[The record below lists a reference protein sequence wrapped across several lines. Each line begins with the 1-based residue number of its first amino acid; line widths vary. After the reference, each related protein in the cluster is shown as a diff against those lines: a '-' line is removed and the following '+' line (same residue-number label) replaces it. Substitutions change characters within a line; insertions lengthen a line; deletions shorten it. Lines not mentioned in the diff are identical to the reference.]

1 MIVTIRPSKA
11 SGRVQAP
18 PSKSMAHRLLL
29 CAGFSAG
36 TSEISN
42 VDFSDDILATL
53 DCLRALGAK
62 IVCKESRVIISGINP
77 GEVSHPGVL
86 PCRECGSTLRFMI
99 PACLMSGQE
108 MCLTGSGTLFA
119 RPLNVYEDICRE
131 QKLLFEKRENSLTVA
146 GKLSA
151 GRYVFPGNISS
162 QFVSG
167 LLLALPLLEKSSTIT
182 LLPPVES
189 RPYIDLTLDALA
201 QFGVKTALV
210 PADGME
216 GGSVRTA
223 PADGMESGSMGT
235 ALADGMASG
244 SVGTAPAE
252 GMEGGSAGTA
262 PSDAAS
268 SPLVIYV
275 PGGQSYQ
282 AGNHEVE
289 GDYSNAA
296 FFEALTLLGGN
307 VEVDG
312 LKEGSLQGD
321 RIFREHFA
329 RLQEGFAEADL
340 SDCPDLGPVLMAA
353 AAALHG
359 GRFTGTRRLKYKE
372 SDRGAAMKQELGRMN
387 VRVDV
392 SENEIVVY
400 PGLSRPQEILDG
412 HDDHRIVMA
421 LAVLLSMT
429 GGSLRGTEAVA
440 KSFPDFFDRLKK
452 LGIKMHFEK

>member
-1 MIVTIRPSKA
+1 MIVTITPSKA

-62 IVCKESRVIISGINP
+62 IVCKESRVIISGIDP
-77 GEVSHPGVL
+77 GEVSHPAVL

-99 PACLMSGQE
+99 PACLLSGQE
-108 MCLTGSGTLFA
+108 MCLTGSRILFA
-119 RPLNVYEDICRE
+119 RPLNVYENICRE
-131 QKLLFEKRENSLTVA
+131 QNLRFEKRENSLAVA
-146 GKLSA
+146 GRLSA
-151 GRYVFPGNISS
+151 GSYVLPGNISS

-167 LLLALPLLEKSSTIT
+167 LLFALPLLENSSTIT
-182 LLPPVES
+182 LLAPVES

-201 QFGVKTALV
+201 RFGIIASIALADGIEGHALRSAAADGMKGHALRSAD
-210 PADGME
+210 ADGME
-216 GGSVRTA
+216 GSSLRTVPVV
-223 PADGMESGSMGT
+223 PAS
-235 ALADGMASG
+235 L
-244 SVGTAPAE
+244 
-252 GMEGGSAGTA
+252 
-262 PSDAAS
+262 
-268 SPLVIYV
+268 PLVIHV

>member
-1 MIVTIRPSKA
+1 MIVTITPSKA

-42 VDFSDDILATL
+42 VDFSEDILATL

-62 IVCKESRVIISGINP
+62 IVCKESRVIISGIDP
-77 GEVSHPGVL
+77 GEVSHPAVL

-99 PACLMSGQE
+99 PACLLSGQE
-108 MCLTGSGTLFA
+108 MCLTGSRILFA
-119 RPLNVYEDICRE
+119 RPLNVYENICRE
-131 QKLLFEKRENSLTVA
+131 QNLRFEKRENSLAVA
-146 GKLSA
+146 GRLSA
-151 GRYVFPGNISS
+151 GSYVFPGNISS

-167 LLLALPLLEKSSTIT
+167 LLFALPLLEKSSTLT

-201 QFGVKTALV
+201 QFGVKTAI
-210 PADGME
+210 
-216 GGSVRTA
+216 
-223 PADGMESGSMGT
+223 
-235 ALADGMASG
+235 
-244 SVGTAPAE
+244 APAE

-268 SPLVIYV
+268 APLEIYV

-452 LGIKMHFEK
+452 LGIKMYFEK

>member
-1 MIVTIRPSKA
+1 MIVTITPSKA

-62 IVCKESRVIISGINP
+62 IVCKESRVIISGIDP
-77 GEVSHPGVL
+77 GEVTHPGLL

-108 MCLTGSGTLFA
+108 MCLTGSRTLFA

-131 QKLLFEKRENSLTVA
+131 QNLRFEKRENSLTVA

-167 LLLALPLLEKSSTIT
+167 LLFALPLLEKSSTIT

-201 QFGVKTALV
+201 RFGIKASIALADGIEGHALRSAAADGMKGHALRSAD
-210 PADGME
+210 ADGME
-216 GGSVRTA
+216 GSSLRTVPVV
-223 PADGMESGSMGT
+223 PAS
-235 ALADGMASG
+235 L
-244 SVGTAPAE
+244 
-252 GMEGGSAGTA
+252 
-262 PSDAAS
+262 
-268 SPLVIYV
+268 PLVIHV

>member
-1 MIVTIRPSKA
+1 MIVTITPSKA
-11 SGRVQAP
+11 SGRIQAP

-42 VDFSDDILATL
+42 VDFSEDILATL

-62 IVCKESRVIISGINP
+62 IVCKESCVIISGIDP
-77 GEVSHPGVL
+77 GDVTHPGLL

-108 MCLTGSGTLFA
+108 MCLTGSRTLLA

-131 QKLLFEKRENSLTVA
+131 QNLRFEKRENSLTVA

-151 GRYVFPGNISS
+151 GRYVCPGNISS

-167 LLLALPLLEKSSTIT
+167 LLFALPLLEKSSTIT

-201 QFGVKTALV
+201 QFGVKTAIA
-210 PADGME
+210 PAEGME

-235 ALADGMASG
+235 APADGMEG
-244 SVGTAPAE
+244 SSVR
-252 GMEGGSAGTA
+252 TA

>member
-1 MIVTIRPSKA
+1 MIVTITPSKA
-11 SGRVQAP
+11 SGRIQAP

-62 IVCKESRVIISGINP
+62 IVCKESRVIISGIDP
-77 GEVSHPGVL
+77 GEVTHPGLL

-108 MCLTGSGTLFA
+108 MCLTGSRTLFA

-131 QKLLFEKRENSLTVA
+131 QNLRFEKRENSLTVA

-167 LLLALPLLEKSSTIT
+167 LLFALPLLEKSSTIT

-201 QFGVKTALV
+201 QFGVKTAIA
-210 PADGME
+210 PAEGME

-235 ALADGMASG
+235 APADGMEGSSLRTVPVVPASL
-244 SVGTAPAE
+244 
-252 GMEGGSAGTA
+252 
-262 PSDAAS
+262 
-268 SPLVIYV
+268 PLVIHV

>member
-1 MIVTIRPSKA
+1 MIVTITPSKA
-11 SGRVQAP
+11 SGRIQAP

-42 VDFSDDILATL
+42 VDFSEDILATL

-62 IVCKESRVIISGINP
+62 IVCKESCVIISGIDP
-77 GEVSHPGVL
+77 GEVTHPGLL

-108 MCLTGSGTLFA
+108 MCLTGSRTLFA

-131 QKLLFEKRENSLTVA
+131 QNLRFEKRENSLTVA

-167 LLLALPLLEKSSTIT
+167 LLFALPLLEKSSTIT

-201 QFGVKTALV
+201 QFGVKAAV
-210 PADGME
+210 
-216 GGSVRTA
+216 
-223 PADGMESGSMGT
+223 
-235 ALADGMASG
+235 
-244 SVGTAPAE
+244 APAE

-262 PSDAAS
+262 PAEGIESSPVGTVPSDAAS

-275 PGGQSYQ
+275 PGGQRYQ

-307 VEVDG
+307 VAVDG
-312 LKEGSLQGD
+312 LKEDSLQGD
-321 RIFREHFA
+321 RIYREYFA

-359 GRFTGTRRLKYKE
+359 GRFTGTKRLKYKE
-372 SDRGAAMKQELGRMN
+372 SDRGAVMKKELGRMK

-412 HDDHRIVMA
+412 HHDHRIVMA
-421 LAVLLSMT
+421 LAVLLSLT
-429 GGSLRGTEAVA
+429 GGSLRGTEAAA
-440 KSFPDFFDRLKK
+440 KSFPDFFDRLKR
-452 LGIKMHFEK
+452 LGIKMRLE

>member
-1 MIVTIRPSKA
+1 MIVTITPSKA
-11 SGRVQAP
+11 SGRIQAP

-42 VDFSDDILATL
+42 VDFSEDILATL

-62 IVCKESRVIISGINP
+62 IVCKESCVIISGIDP
-77 GEVSHPGVL
+77 GKVTHPGLL

-108 MCLTGSGTLFA
+108 MCLTGSRTLFA

-131 QKLLFEKRENSLTVA
+131 QNLRFEKRENSLTVA

-167 LLLALPLLEKSSTIT
+167 LLFALPLLEKSSTIT

-201 QFGVKTALV
+201 QFGVKAAV
-210 PADGME
+210 
-216 GGSVRTA
+216 
-223 PADGMESGSMGT
+223 
-235 ALADGMASG
+235 
-244 SVGTAPAE
+244 APAE

-262 PSDAAS
+262 PAEGIESSPVGTVPSDAAS

-275 PGGQSYQ
+275 PGGQRYQ

-307 VEVDG
+307 VAVDG
-312 LKEGSLQGD
+312 LKEDSLQGD
-321 RIFREHFA
+321 RIYREYFA

-359 GRFTGTRRLKYKE
+359 GRFTGTKRLKYKE
-372 SDRGAAMKQELGRMN
+372 SDRGAVMKKELGRMK

-412 HDDHRIVMA
+412 HHDHRIVMA
-421 LAVLLSMT
+421 LAVLLSLT
-429 GGSLRGTEAVA
+429 GGSLRGTEAAA
-440 KSFPDFFDRLKK
+440 KSFPDFFDRLKR
-452 LGIKMHFEK
+452 LGIKMRLE

>member
-1 MIVTIRPSKA
+1 
-11 SGRVQAP
+11 
-18 PSKSMAHRLLL
+18 
-29 CAGFSAG
+29 
-36 TSEISN
+36 
-42 VDFSDDILATL
+42 
-53 DCLRALGAK
+53 
-62 IVCKESRVIISGINP
+62 
-77 GEVSHPGVL
+77 
-86 PCRECGSTLRFMI
+86 MI
-99 PACLMSGQE
+99 PACLLSGQE
-108 MCLTGSGTLFA
+108 MCLTGSRILFA
-119 RPLNVYEDICRE
+119 RPLNVYENICRE
-131 QKLLFEKRENSLTVA
+131 QNLRFEKRENSLAVA
-146 GKLSA
+146 GRLSA
-151 GRYVFPGNISS
+151 GSYVLPGNISS

-167 LLLALPLLEKSSTIT
+167 LLFALPLLENSSTIT
-182 LLPPVES
+182 LLAPVES

-201 QFGVKTALV
+201 RFGIKASIALADGIEGHALRSAAADGMKGHALRSAA
-210 PADGME
+210 ADGME
-216 GGSVRTA
+216 GSSLRTVPVV
-223 PADGMESGSMGT
+223 PAS
-235 ALADGMASG
+235 L
-244 SVGTAPAE
+244 
-252 GMEGGSAGTA
+252 
-262 PSDAAS
+262 
-268 SPLVIYV
+268 PLVIHV

>member
-1 MIVTIRPSKA
+1 MIVTITPSKA
-11 SGRVQAP
+11 SGRIQAP

-42 VDFSDDILATL
+42 VDFSEDILATL

-62 IVCKESRVIISGINP
+62 IVCKESCVIISGIDP
-77 GEVSHPGVL
+77 GEVTHPGLL

-108 MCLTGSGTLFA
+108 MCLTGSRTLFA

-131 QKLLFEKRENSLTVA
+131 QNLRFEKRENSLTVA

-167 LLLALPLLEKSSTIT
+167 LLFALPLLEKSSTIT

-201 QFGVKTALV
+201 QFGVKAAV
-210 PADGME
+210 APAEGME
-216 GGSVRTA
+216 G
-223 PADGMESGSMGT
+223 
-235 ALADGMASG
+235 G

-262 PSDAAS
+262 PAEGIESSPVGTVPSDAAS

-275 PGGQSYQ
+275 PGGQRYQ

-307 VEVDG
+307 VTVDG
-312 LKEGSLQGD
+312 LKEDSLQGD
-321 RIFREHFA
+321 RIYREYFA

-359 GRFTGTRRLKYKE
+359 GRFTGTKRLKYKE
-372 SDRGAAMKQELGRMN
+372 SDRGAVMKKELGRMK

-412 HDDHRIVMA
+412 HHDHRIVMA
-421 LAVLLSMT
+421 LAVLLSLT
-429 GGSLRGTEAVA
+429 GGSLRGAEAAA
-440 KSFPDFFDRLKK
+440 KSFPDFFDRLKR
-452 LGIKMHFEK
+452 LGIKMRLE

>member
-1 MIVTIRPSKA
+1 MIVTITPSKA
-11 SGRVQAP
+11 SGRIQAP

-42 VDFSDDILATL
+42 VDFSEDILATL

-62 IVCKESRVIISGINP
+62 IVCKESCVIISGIDP
-77 GEVSHPGVL
+77 GEVTHPGLL

-108 MCLTGSGTLFA
+108 MCLTGSRTLFA
-119 RPLNVYEDICRE
+119 RPLNFYEDICRE
-131 QKLLFEKRENSLTVA
+131 QNLRFEKRENSLTVA

-167 LLLALPLLEKSSTIT
+167 LLFALPLLEKSSTIT

-201 QFGVKTALV
+201 RFGIKASIALADGIEGHALRSAAADGMKGHALRSAA
-210 PADGME
+210 ADGME
-216 GGSVRTA
+216 GSSLRTVPVV
-223 PADGMESGSMGT
+223 PAS
-235 ALADGMASG
+235 L
-244 SVGTAPAE
+244 
-252 GMEGGSAGTA
+252 
-262 PSDAAS
+262 
-268 SPLVIYV
+268 PLVIYV